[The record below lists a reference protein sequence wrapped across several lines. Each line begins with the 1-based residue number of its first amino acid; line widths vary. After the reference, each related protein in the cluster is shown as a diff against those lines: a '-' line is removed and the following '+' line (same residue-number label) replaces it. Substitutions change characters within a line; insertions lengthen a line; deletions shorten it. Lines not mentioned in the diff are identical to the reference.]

1 MFNYLKNG
9 VTVNN
14 GIMTIVEEFNAT
26 ARELA
31 TKSIEANTTKKTLEK
46 ALDEAIE
53 AKDAEKTEEAKKA
66 LDAHV
71 DAWKAE
77 SGEYNIKL
85 YGGKVDEKKTEGIV
99 DGIVTN
105 EMYKAYVAYMKGEAE
120 DGKEGYKS
128 QIKQFMCK
136 VFNEYTTKDDIKAS
150 VFNHFYTD
158 IATMSKKNSNK
169 NIAEGCAYVSV
180 VSKRT
185 YKYMI
190 CGALADI
197 VANNHTLKVA
207 RPKKNDK

>member
-1 MFNYLKNG
+1 MFNYAKNG

-14 GIMTIVEEFNAT
+14 GIMAIIEEFNTT

-31 TKSIEANTTKKTLEK
+31 TKSIEANTTKKALEK
-46 ALDEAIE
+46 ALEEAIE

-85 YGGKVDEKKTEGIV
+85 YGGKVNDKKTQGIV
-99 DGIVTN
+99 DNIVTN
-105 EMYKAYVAYMKGEAE
+105 EMYKAYVAYMKGEVE
-120 DGKEGYKS
+120 DGKNGYKS
-128 QIKQFMCK
+128 QVKIFMTK
-136 VFNEYTTKDDIKAS
+136 LFNEYNFTKDIKNS

-158 IATMSKKNSNK
+158 IMTMSKKNSNR
-169 NIAEGCAYVSV
+169 NIAEGCCYVSV

-190 CGALADI
+190 CGAIADI
-197 VANNHTLKVA
+197 IDNNHTLKVA
-207 RPKKNDK
+207 RKNVNK

>member
-1 MFNYLKNG
+1 MFNYAKNG

-14 GIMTIVEEFNAT
+14 GTITIINTFNEV

-31 TKSIEANTTKKTLEK
+31 TKSVDATATKKKLEE
-46 ALDEAIE
+46 ALNKAIE
-53 AKDAEKTEEAKKA
+53 DGKDTETIEEAKKA

-71 DAWKAE
+71 ESWKNE
-77 SGEYNIKL
+77 SATYSLKL
-85 YGGKVDEKKTEGIV
+85 YGGKVDDKKTTGIV
-99 DGIVTN
+99 DDIVTN
-105 EMYKAYVAYMKGEAE
+105 EMYKAYVEYMKGNAE
-120 DGKEGYKS
+120 DGKEGYKG
-128 QIKQFMCK
+128 QIKDLMCK
-136 VFNEYTTKDDIKAS
+136 IFNEYNVRDDIKAS

-190 CGALADI
+190 CGAIADI
-197 VANNHTLKVA
+197 VANNHTLKV
-207 RPKKNDK
+207 KKNNK